1 MKANIKNNLKTIT
14 IVLIMLLVASCV
26 YYGLIQQI
34 AIARSGAEVT
44 EESKTRTTE
53 DKSWQDRQQKDTEA
67 QVDGAQGNR
76 TRVRDPK
83 NKFDQSNPKLKEL
96 FSKDRKSVV

>member
-53 DKSWQDRQQKDTEA
+53 DK
-67 QVDGAQGNR
+67 
-76 TRVRDPK
+76 VRCSSRCYK
-83 NKFDQSNPKLKEL
+83 C
-96 FSKDRKSVV
+96 